1 MEILVFF
8 VSLWI
13 VLVAL
18 TLLDVWQ
25 ERVHHH

>member
-13 VLVAL
+13 VLVVL

-25 ERVHHH
+25 ERLHHH

>member
-13 VLVAL
+13 VLVVL
-18 TLLDVWQ
+18 TLLDVWL

>member
-13 VLVAL
+13 VLVVL

-25 ERVHHH
+25 ERVHHQ